1 MKIQNYYTVLGI
13 DRRAS
18 GDEIKHAYRRLAQ
31 RFHPDV
37 TSDPDGESKF
47 KAVAEAYRTLR
58 HADTRTAYDRRT
70 LPGDGGGEFCWKAPA
85 MSAWFALFQW
95 PDWVWAGFWPG

>member
-1 MKIQNYYTVLGI
+1 MTSQNYYTVLGI

-18 GDEIKHAYRRLAQ
+18 GDEIKRAFRRLAQ

-37 TSDPDGESKF
+37 TDDPDGEGKF

-58 HADTRTAYDRRT
+58 NPDARTAYDRRT
-70 LPGDGGGEFCWKAPA
+70 LPGDGGSEFCRKTLA
-85 MSAWFALFQW
+85 MHAWFALFQW
-95 PDWVWAGFWPG
+95 PDWDWAGFWLR